1 MSRSETRRAILA
13 YLQSHGPITDPQ
25 GHATGVLKAAI
36 SDTSAPMAFTQ
47 LVASLARSGAITR
60 QVRGKRTYAIAVPA
74 EASGQSAAA
83 DSAGPTVPKGTTGP
97 TVPAE
102 AADRGTTLAGTTG
115 PTVPAEAADRG
126 TPAVRVLPGGGTAE
140 SGTEPTASATGSAPG
155 RRRPRQEHA
164 AGGVDAA
171 GFDDEADAVAAALLA
186 RVTKLLTSDSRPAG
200 WARRRIDKLET
211 QVAELERALARAQA
225 EARTVAEQRDEL
237 QLRLERAEQNLVVVT
252 SRLERDR
259 PDAKRSAGG
268 RLGPAERA
276 LLRELR
282 GGDSRSEQ
290 VG

>member
-83 DSAGPTVPKGTTGP
+83 DSAGPTVPK
-97 TVPAE
+97 
-102 AADRGTTLAGTTG
+102 GTTG